1 MLYKISKTWFIFFL
15 VVLALL
21 SQDFYNN
28 ALFLCPEEMLGFKT
42 HRPKTG
48 KKKKILI
55 VSVSTVTI
63 ICQSLL

>member
-1 MLYKISKTWFIFFL
+1 MVHFFFL

-48 KKKKILI
+48 KKKKKILI

>member
-48 KKKKILI
+48 KKKKNLN
-55 VSVSTVTI
+55 
-63 ICQSLL
+63 C